1 MTNVFNETIDTLTQ
15 AFQEYK
21 DTNDQRIA
29 AVENG
34 RSVDVL
40 IEEKLSRLDGFMNRQ
55 ENLMRKSRFQ
65 PRVESAVASNHDG
78 EAKSQ
83 FMAYMRHGD
92 TRILEQKSLSTQD
105 AEGGFLMPEVIS
117 SHIGETLTD
126 LSVMRRL
133 ASVMTISS
141 GSVDLLLDKTGA
153 EVGWVGES
161 DDRPETSAGDLHKM
175 SISAHEVYAKVR
187 ATQRLLDDSH
197 INVEQWIAQNV
208 AHKMAAMENT
218 SFINGDGIKKPKG
231 ILAYQSVS
239 AENWTWGKI
248 EEVAL
253 ADAGQVNFDD
263 LINLMGALKPNYLSG
278 SSWLMS
284 RSVLAQ
290 LRRIKSTDGYYIWQ
304 PSTDQ
309 SSSATVF
316 GYQVEISDDMP
327 ALDADQPKAS
337 VIFGNFK
344 LGYQIVDRT
353 GVYTLR
359 DPYSAKP
366 YVEFYTTKRVGGDV
380 INFEALKVLK

>member
-1 MTNVFNETIDTLTQ
+1 MTNVLNETIDTLTQ

-21 DTNDQRIA
+21 DTNDQRIS
-29 AVENG
+29 AVENSK
-34 RSVDVL
+34 SVDVL
-40 IEEKLSRLDGFMNRQ
+40 IEEKLNRLDGVMNRQ

-65 PRVESAVASNHDG
+65 PRMETTMDSNDG
-78 EAKSQ
+78 EAKGD
-83 FMAYMRHGD
+83 FMAYVRHGD
-92 TRILEQKSLSTQD
+92 SRILEQKSLNTQD
-105 AEGGFLMPEVIS
+105 AQGGFLMPEVIS
-117 SHIGETLTD
+117 SHIGETLVD

-133 ASVMTISS
+133 ASVITISS

-153 EVGWVGES
+153 EVGWVGEA
-161 DDRPETSAGDLHKM
+161 DERLETAAGDLHKL
-175 SISAHEVYAKVR
+175 SIPAHEIYAKVR
-187 ATQRLLDDSH
+187 ATQRLLDDSR
-197 INVEQWIAQNV
+197 INIEQWIAQNV
-208 AHKMAAMENT
+208 AHKMAAIENN
-218 SFINGDGIKKPKG
+218 SFINGDGDKKPRG
-231 ILAYQSVS
+231 ILNYESVT
-239 AENWTWGKI
+239 ADNWSWGKI
-248 EEVAL
+248 EQVPL
-253 ADAGQVNFDD
+253 VHAGQVNFDD
-263 LINLMGALKPNYLSG
+263 LLNLMGTLKPNYLSG

-309 SSSATVF
+309 STSATVF
-316 GYQVEISDDMP
+316 GYPVEISDDMP
-327 ALDADQPKAS
+327 ALDVDAPKSS